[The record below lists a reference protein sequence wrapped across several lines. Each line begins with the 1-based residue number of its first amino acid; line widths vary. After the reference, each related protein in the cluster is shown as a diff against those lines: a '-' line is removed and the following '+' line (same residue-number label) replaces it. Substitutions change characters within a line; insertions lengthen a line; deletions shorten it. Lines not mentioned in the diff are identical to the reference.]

1 QHAAVPVLLKDLRR
15 SIESTLGAIRA
26 CNSEIL
32 PEGGVLPVCLL
43 DLTTDLEVA
52 MLSIR
57 AALLQLDWPGQRS
70 GNVISHCWMFIWQL
84 EKREVSHMDALS
96 LCRLV
101 MKAHGFQDQELEV
114 FSKRSRDAGTVR
126 KRIRENIESAL
137 DGT

>member
-1 QHAAVPVLLKDLRR
+1 
-15 SIESTLGAIRA
+15 
-26 CNSEIL
+26 
-32 PEGGVLPVCLL
+32 
-43 DLTTDLEVA
+43 

-126 KRIRENIESAL
+126 KRIRENIEGAL
-137 DGT
+137 DGTGEGEKLSREREKILRELLEEFNQIERG